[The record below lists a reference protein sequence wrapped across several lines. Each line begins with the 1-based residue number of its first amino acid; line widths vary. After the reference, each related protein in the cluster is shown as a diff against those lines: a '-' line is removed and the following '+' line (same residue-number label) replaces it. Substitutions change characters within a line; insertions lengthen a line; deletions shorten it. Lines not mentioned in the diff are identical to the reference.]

1 MTFTLH
7 DLTSTKTRRRARKM
21 RRELQHRTSDY
32 AALAAEQKGWAKYA
46 GVAAVG
52 FIAGAVAISSR
63 KLAMQA
69 TTAIA
74 GDWLHQLKLEHRE
87 VEKLFDL
94 VNATQ
99 TGDTGKRTALLAHIQ
114 YALLKHGLQ
123 EETVIYPA
131 LRDGHHGDAPHAQ
144 SAKQLAAEHF
154 DIKTYLHELAETPK
168 DDPKWMST
176 MRELQTLIAAH
187 VREEEED
194 IYPPFHEK
202 LSKAENAKLTAAMNR
217 EGVKLA

>member
-1 MTFTLH
+1 MTLLQ
-7 DLTSTKTRRRARKM
+7 DWTSPKTRRRARKATKQ
-21 RRELQHRTSDY
+21 LQAHAHDY
-32 AALAAEQKGWAKYA
+32 AELIGEQKGWAKYA

-52 FIAGAVAISSR
+52 FVAGAAAISSR

-74 GDWLHQLKLEHRE
+74 GDWFKQLKLEHRQ

-94 VNATQ
+94 VAATQ
-99 TGDTGKRTALLAHIQ
+99 AHETAKRTALFAHIQ
-114 YALLKHGLQ
+114 YALLKHGVQ

-144 SAKQLAAEHF
+144 SAKRLAAEHF

-168 DDPKWMST
+168 DDPKWILT
-176 MRELQTLIAAH
+176 LGELQTLVAGH